1 MIRRTVWIVFAALC
15 LVAGTSWGLPNE
27 SSLPALQ
34 RQGLLFG
41 LSGLAALCL
50 PRPRTALSAR
60 LQIAV
65 AGTGFFGFPIVVVEI
80 VRGSVGEITR
90 SVLFALVS
98 IVIVLVIAITDTT
111 SNARRLLLPAL
122 VGIGGLLLLLP
133 LQFSTTSRG
142 LLMLA
147 FIAGA
152 IIVVGICSVWLYRL
166 LHGIHLA
173 DAIAVIGIANAA
185 FLLLCA
191 ATRGELAWKG
201 SQLAS
206 AASLSSL
213 IDVAEIILIVWL
225 LREIPPARFAARY
238 LLIPLVTILESYVL
252 LRPEA
257 TLRMVSGAVLLAAG
271 AGMLLLLDDR
281 DHDAALS
288 LR

>member
-1 MIRRTVWIVFAALC
+1 MIRRTVWIAFAALC
-15 LVAGTSWGLPNE
+15 LVVGTYWALPTE

-34 RQGLLFG
+34 RQSLLFG

-60 LQIAV
+60 LKIAA

-90 SVLFALVS
+90 SALFAIVPV
-98 IVIVLVIAITDTT
+98 VIVLVIAITETT

-122 VGIGGLLLLLP
+122 VSIGGLFLLLP
-133 LQFSTTSRG
+133 LEFSTATRG

-147 FIAGA
+147 LTAGA

-173 DAIAVIGIANAA
+173 DAIATIGIANAP

-191 ATRGELAWKG
+191 AIRGELAWKG

-213 IDVAEIILIVWL
+213 VDVAEIILIVWL
-225 LREIPPARFAARY
+225 LREMPPARFAARY

-252 LRPEA
+252 LRPQA
-257 TLRMVSGAVLLAAG
+257 TLRMVSGTILLAAG
-271 AGMLLLLDDR
+271 AGMLLLLNDR
-281 DHDAALS
+281 DQDAPLS